1 VGNVLEVTFQD
12 SAGRTFKLSKD
23 DVRCLGNISGVKNM
37 SRCFEIFDASGQT
50 QPSTSTTTG
59 NGTATGNNNN
69 TPKVDYSVFDGNN
82 VSTSQT
88 ITVMTQDGPVEVSGS
103 VTCITSAGTQTLGQ
117 QLTVPGTNVGG
128 NQQTPTVTVGTS
140 IGMVGSGHGW
150 IITGRGNGHN
160 VGLSQC
166 GALAMAKLGYGY
178 LDILKYYFTGIE
190 VY

>member
-1 VGNVLEVTFQD
+1 
-12 SAGRTFKLSKD
+12 
-23 DVRCLGNISGVKNM
+23 
-37 SRCFEIFDASGQT
+37 
-50 QPSTSTTTG
+50 
-59 NGTATGNNNN
+59 
-69 TPKVDYSVFDGNN
+69 
-82 VSTSQT
+82 
-88 ITVMTQDGPVEVSGS
+88 
-103 VTCITSAGTQTLGQ
+103 
-117 QLTVPGTNVGG
+117 
-128 NQQTPTVTVGTS
+128 VTVGTS